1 MYLLVNTGTHTDG
14 IVKFLGADKNH
25 HVHTTNH
32 EVPFDVVSH
41 DPEEDARREHN
52 GFGIEIR
59 LAGNVIFQIL
69 PLLLTEQF
77 FSLLKGGTVKHW
89 DIICRT

>member
-1 MYLLVNTGTHTDG
+1 MPSLDDVSISKHRNSYGWYSE
-14 IVKFLGADKNH
+14 
-25 HVHTTNH
+25 VHTTNH